1 MRQNGGTL
9 TLTSL
14 GLGGA
19 AALFTL
25 MCGFFGIPF
34 AVGSIV
40 CAVLG
45 LKKNKES
52 GDTST
57 NWAAWIGIALSALSF
72 LATIAI
78 IIFFVLASTTA
89 TY

>member
-57 NWAAWIGIALSALSF
+57 NWAAWIGF